1 MMQLDTR
8 QRAMLERMGIPMG
21 WLKKTEVA
29 DVVAAPV
36 LDAVRPPTQR
46 VEQDTTAHTI
56 QTAAETTA
64 KATPKTTPKT
74 IPKTER
80 HSTSTAETT
89 AQPSAQV
96 EPAWNALDWV
106 GLHKACADL
115 YPLPIDKTS
124 CVWGNQSVD
133 EELPRLKIP
142 VMVVMDADYTV
153 QLQQGMGGQ
162 IPAVRL
168 LQNMLQALDWQASDV
183 CISSWQRRYGVQST
197 TTVTE
202 QDAARYDSILQRQA
216 QLLGCQAMLVL
227 DPVAQNRLGAVTSTM
242 QTGVNGL
249 DKINAT
255 GLPTWLGL
263 PCIQIH
269 HPSKLLRHPANK
281 SQAWHALCQ
290 LADTLSTVG
299 EHT

>member
-21 WLKKTEVA
+21 WLKKTETA
-29 DVVAAPV
+29 DVVVSPV
-36 LDAVRPPTQR
+36 LDSIEQPPER
-46 VEQDTTAHTI
+46 VEQDATTHTI
-56 QTAAETTA
+56 QTTA
-64 KATPKTTPKT
+64 
-74 IPKTER
+74 KTER
-80 HSTSTAETT
+80 HSTSAAETT
-89 AQPSAQV
+89 VQPSAQV

-124 CVWGNQSVD
+124 CVWGNQAVG
-133 EELPRLKIP
+133 EELPRLKTP
-142 VMVVMDADYTV
+142 VMVVMDADYTA

-168 LQNMLQALDWQASDV
+168 LRNMLQALDWQAPDV
-183 CISSWQRRYGVQST
+183 CISSWQRRCGAEGATAVE
-197 TTVTE
+197 E
-202 QDAARYDSILQRQA
+202 QDAARYDSILQRQV

-227 DPVAQNRLGAVTSTM
+227 DPVAQKRLQAVALTM
-242 QTGVNGL
+242 QTEADEGG
-249 DKINAT
+249 KINAT

-263 PCIQIH
+263 PCVSTH

-281 SQAWHALCQ
+281 TQAWHALCQ
-290 LADTLSTVG
+290 LAEVLSAVG